1 MRLKG
6 KTALVTGAARGIGL
20 AIAKAFAAE
29 GAAVAVADLDEPG
42 ARSAAAEIEARGG
55 RALAVG
61 LDIADPASVA
71 AAVRA
76 ALDAFG
82 RVDVLV
88 NNAGVGSNTPFLDI
102 TLEEWNRVIGVN
114 LTGSFL
120 MAQAAAREMA
130 QSGGGAIVNVV
141 SVSGQ
146 RGGDGR
152 AAYGAA
158 KAGLE
163 LLTKVMAVELAP
175 HRIRV
180 NAIAPGPIETEMAR
194 FAHDEPTRAA
204 YDYLV
209 PLRRYGTPEE
219 IAAAAVFLASDE
231 GAYVHGHTLN
241 VDGGFGA
248 AGLMFKKLADAPAT
262 PAASEAAEFREGP

>member
-20 AIAKAFAAE
+20 AIAKALAAE
-29 GAAVAVADLDEPG
+29 GAAVAVADLDEYG
-42 ARSAAAEIEARGG
+42 ARSAVAEIEARGG
-55 RALAVG
+55 RALAVA
-61 LDIADPASVA
+61 LDIADPASA
-71 AAVRA
+71 AAAARA

-82 RVDVLV
+82 RLDVLV

-102 TLEEWNRVIGVN
+102 TLEEWNRVVGVN

-120 MAQAAAREMA
+120 MGQAAARAMA
-130 QSGGGAIVNVV
+130 KSGGGAIVNVV

-175 HRIRV
+175 YRIRV
-180 NAIAPGPIETEMAR
+180 NAIAPGP
-194 FAHDEPTRAA
+194 
-204 YDYLV
+204 
-209 PLRRYGTPEE
+209 
-219 IAAAAVFLASDE
+219 
-231 GAYVHGHTLN
+231 
-241 VDGGFGA
+241 
-248 AGLMFKKLADAPAT
+248 
-262 PAASEAAEFREGP
+262 